1 MNKRPLAVTIIG
13 CLFIVTGLVG
23 VAYHATEFK
32 LAGPFPY
39 ETVLICAIRMLAI
52 VGGIFLLRAHN
63 WARWLVVL
71 WMAYHV
77 ALSALHTISQVV
89 VHGLFLAVMAYFL
102 FQRSATAYFKSPPLS
117 AKSDEGN

>member
-1 MNKRPLAVTIIG
+1 
-13 CLFIVTGLVG
+13 
-23 VAYHATEFK
+23 EFK

-102 FQRSATAYFKSPPLS
+102 FQRSATAYFNSPLP
-117 AKSDEGN
+117 AKSDERN